1 MILIFFSDE
10 ILKFPPEERST
21 LGRRRRRGRDKAAA
35 AGLSQGGA

>member
-1 MILIFFSDE
+1 MIPTFFSDE

-21 LGRRRRRGRDKAAA
+21 LGRRRRGRDKAAA